1 MAIKNSSELA
11 CAKVHCLGRTS
22 GLAGGVISSTM
33 ELVKI
38 HGRSTF
44 SASWTVDGSFG
55 IGGDSGAWVVSNDD
69 GKVCGHVL
77 ASRKGRTYICPMDLL
92 LEDIKATLG
101 AQSVALPT
109 PEEQTSAEQVME
121 AAVRNLR
128 IDEAEAGGVAL
139 RNEPVSEPSAIHR
152 QNHRHFAMPTGA
164 VEAAC

>member
-1 MAIKNSSELA
+1 
-11 CAKVHCLGRTS
+11 
-22 GLAGGVISSTM
+22 M

-101 AQSVALPT
+101 AESVALPA
-109 PEEQTSAEQVME
+109 PEEQVSAEQAME
-121 AAVRNLR
+121 AAVRSLR
-128 IDEAEAGGVAL
+128 IDEAHEAGGVTL
-139 RNEPVSEPSAIHR
+139 RDKPVNEPRVIHS
-152 QNHRHFAMPTGA
+152 QIHRHFAMPSGA

>member
-1 MAIKNSSELA
+1 MSIKTSSELA

-92 LEDIKATLG
+92 LDDIKATLG
-101 AQSVALPT
+101 AKTVALPT
-109 PEEQTSAEQVME
+109 PEEQTAAEQTLE
-121 AAVRNLR
+121 AAVRSLR
-128 IDEAEAGGVAL
+128 IDESEAGGVAL
-139 RNEPVSEPSAIHR
+139 QQRPVSESSAMDSEVHG
-152 QNHRHFAMPTGA
+152 HFRMPGT